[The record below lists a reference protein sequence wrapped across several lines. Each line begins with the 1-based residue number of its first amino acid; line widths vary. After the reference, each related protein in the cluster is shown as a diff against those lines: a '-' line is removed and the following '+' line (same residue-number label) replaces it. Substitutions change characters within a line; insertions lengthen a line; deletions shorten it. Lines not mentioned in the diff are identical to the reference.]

1 MSVHVIYDPSV
12 EVLQH
17 TQKHTP
23 KTEKTENEA
32 IMRAEESSIS
42 DSPPIK

>member
-1 MSVHVIYDPSV
+1 MHVIYDPSV
-12 EVLQH
+12 EIVLQH